1 MGNDAVWKTDSDI
14 ISLKK
19 PFHFISSSL
28 LPFSQVVLAW
38 ISWCRCI
45 MTNKSTN
52 FELIPCAVCRCFCC
66 YPWMNLS
73 QVHVAWV
80 VSDRRNSGSTGAE
93 GRWDNLYNWRQR
105 QRRRVTEGGWNL
117 HVFDGDWRHHLHK
130 QWGGGWQ
137 HLLHDECVCEGCPH
151 TTKWHFESS
160 SRTRRVS
167 TMTRTDTSKHTC
179 MHKRFHF
186 TFSSPMSCKVCNY
199 KGEGGD
205 TGSLCV
211 MGICLICQSIYKH
224 SKERHKCRC

>member
-1 MGNDAVWKTDSDI
+1 
-14 ISLKK
+14 
-19 PFHFISSSL
+19 
-28 LPFSQVVLAW
+28 
-38 ISWCRCI
+38 
-45 MTNKSTN
+45 MTSKSAN
-52 FELIPCAVCRCFCC
+52 FELVPCVVCRCLCC
-66 YPWMNLS
+66 YPWINLS
-73 QVHVAWV
+73 QAFWV
-80 VSDRRNSGSTGAE
+80 VSDKRNAGSKGAE

-160 SRTRRVS
+160 SRPRRVY

-186 TFSSPMSCKVCNY
+186 TFSSPMSYKVCNY

-224 SKERHKCRC
+224 SMERHKCRC

>member
-1 MGNDAVWKTDSDI
+1 MVNK
-14 ISLKK
+14 SLG
-19 PFHFISSSL
+19 P
-28 LPFSQVVLAW
+28 
-38 ISWCRCI
+38 
-45 MTNKSTN
+45 STN
-52 FELIPCAVCRCFCC
+52 FKLILYAVRHCFCC
-66 YPWMNLS
+66 YLWVHLS
-73 QVHVAWV
+73 QTFWAE
-80 VSDRRNSGSTGAE
+80 SDRRDAGSAGAE

-160 SRTRRVS
+160 SRPRHVH

-179 MHKRFHF
+179 THKRFHF
-186 TFSSPMSCKVCNY
+186 TFSSPMSYKVCNY
-199 KGEGGD
+199 KGRG
-205 TGSLCV
+205 GSLCV
-211 MGICLICQSIYKH
+211 MGICLVCQSIYKH